1 MTKSIQEK
9 MYNITKFPVFILSS
23 PRTGSTTLADDIYR
37 EYPNL
42 KLFNESGTNK
52 DAESFYEY
60 IKNTNNYV
68 LKAHLLDI
76 DNKYTAELKDLISH
90 GDAFL
95 IRLRRRDIV
104 AQVTSWYI
112 EMHRKIFGYDI
123 NGDHVN
129 VNDYIPLVATKADR
143 AITFILQNNHILDRC
158 SYNFDLD
165 LYYEDLKLSTNKYI
179 KTPNPVNYEKI
190 YDFIKNRIGI

>member
-1 MTKSIQEK
+1 MK
-9 MYNITKFPVFILSS
+9 YNITKFPVFILSA

-37 EYPNL
+37 KYSKL

-76 DNKYTAELKDLISH
+76 DNKYTVELKDLISH

-95 IRLRRRDIV
+95 IRIRRRDIV

-112 EMHRKIFGYDI
+112 EMHRHIFGYNI
-123 NGDHVN
+123 NGAYVN
-129 VNDYIPLVATKADR
+129 IDDWIPLVPDKADW
-143 AITFILQNNHILDRC
+143 ATTFILRNNRILDRC

-165 LYYEDLKLSTNKYI
+165 LYYEDLKLSTDTYI
-179 KTPNPVNYEKI
+179 KTPKPVNYEKI
-190 YDFIKNRIGI
+190 YDFIKYRFTHLIRQ